1 MTPIEPRPADG
12 SPVPAYADSDF
23 MRACRRQPV
32 RRTPVWFMRQ
42 AGRYMPEYRAIKE
55 RASFLEMC
63 KTPDLA
69 VEVTLQPV
77 RAFEIDAAILFSDIL
92 ISVEAMGVRVEFNPG
107 PQLPSP
113 VRTRADVERLRI
125 PDPEAAVPF
134 VLEAVRRLRRELP
147 AQLPLIG
154 FCGAPWTLANY
165 MVEGGGAKEFVRMKQ
180 LCYEDPA
187 SAELLLEKLAA
198 TNGAYLRAQLAAG
211 AQAVQIFDTW
221 AGILDPD
228 DYVRWALPY
237 VQKMVREVHD
247 AGDAPVIYFARDSG
261 SLLPHLEHS
270 GADVLS
276 LDWRVP
282 LDNARATFGPRCAVQ
297 GNLDPV
303 ALFAPWEELRRRA
316 DRVLARAGSAPGHIF
331 NLGHGILVGTPV
343 EHVRRLVDHVHQS
356 TVTAA

>member
-1 MTPIEPRPADG
+1 MTPSQSSAARPG
-12 SPVPAYADSDF
+12 PAPAWADSDF
-23 MRACRRQPV
+23 MRACRREPV

-42 AGRYMPEYRAIKE
+42 AGRYMPEYRAIKQ

-77 RAFEIDAAILFSDIL
+77 RALEVDAAILFSDIL
-92 ISVEAMGVRVEFNPG
+92 ISVEAMGVGVEFNPG
-107 PQLPSP
+107 PQIPSP
-113 VRTRADVERLRI
+113 VRSRADVERLVV
-125 PDPEAAVPF
+125 PDPEASVPF
-134 VLEAVRRLRRELP
+134 VLDTVRRLRRELP
-147 AQLPLIG
+147 AHLPLIG

-165 MVEGGGAKEFVRMKQ
+165 VVEGGGAKEFVRMKQ

-187 SAELLLEKLAA
+187 TAELLLEKLAA
-198 TNGAYLRAQLAAG
+198 ANAAYLRAQLAAG

-228 DYVRWALPY
+228 DYARWALPY
-237 VQKMVREVHD
+237 VQRMIREIH
-247 AGDAPVIYFARDSG
+247 AGGSSPVIYFARDSG
-261 SLLPHLEHS
+261 SLLPQLDHS

-282 LDNARATFGPRCAVQ
+282 LDHARATCRSGCAVQ

-303 ALFAPWEELRRRA
+303 ALFAPWDELRRRA
-316 DRVLARAGSAPGHIF
+316 DRVLARAGTAPGHIF

-343 EHVRRLVDHVHQS
+343 DQVRRLVTHVHES
-356 TVTAA
+356 TAARK

>member
-1 MTPIEPRPADG
+1 LTPSEQHAPDRGA
-12 SPVPAYADSDF
+12 SPAYADSDF

-55 RASFLEMC
+55 RATFLQMC

-77 RAFEIDAAILFSDIL
+77 RAFELDAAILFSDIL
-92 ISVEAMGVRVEFNPG
+92 ISVEAMGVGVEFNPG
-107 PQLPSP
+107 PQIPAP

-125 PDPEAAVPF
+125 PDPEEAVPF

-147 AQLPLIG
+147 AHLPLIG

-165 MVEGGGAKEFVRMKQ
+165 VVEGGGAKEFVRMKQ

-187 SAELLLEKLAA
+187 TADLLLEKLAA
-198 TNGAYLRAQLAAG
+198 ANAAYLRAQVAAG

-228 DYVRWALPY
+228 DYRRWALPF
-237 VQKMVREVHD
+237 VQKMVRAVQAD
-247 AGDAPVIYFARDSG
+247 GGAPVIYFARDAG
-261 SLLPHLEHS
+261 SLLPYLSQS

-282 LDNARATFGPRCAVQ
+282 LDHARATFGAACAVQ
-297 GNLDPV
+297 GNLDPA
-303 ALFAPWEELRRRA
+303 ALFAPWDELRRRA
-316 DRVLARAGSAPGHIF
+316 DRVLSRAGETPGHIF

-343 EHVRRLVDHVHQS
+343 EQVRRLAAHVHES
-356 TVTAA
+356 TAKRS

>member
-1 MTPIEPRPADG
+1 
-12 SPVPAYADSDF
+12 VLADSDF

-69 VEVTLQPV
+69 VEVTLQPL
-77 RAFEIDAAILFSDIL
+77 RALDVDAAILFSDIL
-92 ISVEAMGVRVEFNPG
+92 ISVEAMGVGVEFNPG
-107 PQLPSP
+107 PRIPSP
-113 VRTRADVERLRI
+113 VRSRADVERLTV

-134 VLEAVRRLRRELP
+134 VLEAVRRLRRDLP
-147 AQLPLIG
+147 AHVPLIG

-165 MVEGGGAKEFVRMKQ
+165 IVEGGGAKEFVRMKQ

-187 SAELLLEKLAA
+187 TAELLLEKLAA
-198 TNGAYLRAQLAAG
+198 TNAAYLRAQLAAG

-228 DYVRWALPY
+228 DYVLWALPY
-237 VQKMVREVHD
+237 VQKMIREVHGD
-247 AGDAPVIYFARDSG
+247 GDAPVIYFARDSG
-261 SLLPHLEHS
+261 SLLPHLNDS

-276 LDWRVP
+276 VDWRIP
-282 LDNARATFGPRCAVQ
+282 LDKARAIFGPARAVQ
-297 GNLDPV
+297 GNLDPA
-303 ALFAPWEELRRRA
+303 ALFAPWDELRRRA
-316 DRVLARAGSAPGHIF
+316 DRVLARVGATPGHIF

-343 EHVRRLVDHVHQS
+343 DHVRRLTEHVHHA
-356 TVTAA
+356 TTASA